1 MKRKIAFFTGSRA
14 DYGLMK
20 PLMERVIGDKNI
32 IFSLIVT
39 GSHLEK
45 RFGNTWKQI
54 QKDGFK
60 ISSKFKILS
69 DDDSPTGISQSLSRA
84 VRKTSEVLHSL
95 NPDLLVILGDRY
107 EALAAAQAAMI
118 HKIPIAHI
126 HGGESTFGLIDEAIR
141 HSISKMSHLHFVSCQ
156 RYKKRLIQLGEKPNS
171 VWNVGA
177 IGYDNLIT
185 TNFLKTNE
193 LEKTLKISLKPP
205 IFLFTFH
212 PVTLENIDEEIIFKK
227 IIKNHL
233 KFNGSIIITGANA
246 DTWGRKIRQGTES
259 LKLKKTTN
267 IFYFESLGS
276 NIYSS
281 LMNVSDL
288 VIGNSSSGIIEAP
301 YIGTPSLDIGERQ
314 QGRIKAPS
322 VLHTNYNSK
331 QIFFSIK
338 KGLSKDFKNIA
349 KRKKTPYGKKGA
361 SKKIHKI
368 ITNVNLQ
375 NILKKEFHDL

>member
-156 RYKKRLIQLGEKPNS
+156 RYKKRQ
-171 VWNVGA
+171 
-177 IGYDNLIT
+177 
-185 TNFLKTNE
+185 
-193 LEKTLKISLKPP
+193 
-205 IFLFTFH
+205 
-212 PVTLENIDEEIIFKK
+212 
-227 IIKNHL
+227 
-233 KFNGSIIITGANA
+233 
-246 DTWGRKIRQGTES
+246 
-259 LKLKKTTN
+259 
-267 IFYFESLGS
+267 
-276 NIYSS
+276 
-281 LMNVSDL
+281 
-288 VIGNSSSGIIEAP
+288 
-301 YIGTPSLDIGERQ
+301 
-314 QGRIKAPS
+314 
-322 VLHTNYNSK
+322 
-331 QIFFSIK
+331 
-338 KGLSKDFKNIA
+338 
-349 KRKKTPYGKKGA
+349 
-361 SKKIHKI
+361 
-368 ITNVNLQ
+368 
-375 NILKKEFHDL
+375 